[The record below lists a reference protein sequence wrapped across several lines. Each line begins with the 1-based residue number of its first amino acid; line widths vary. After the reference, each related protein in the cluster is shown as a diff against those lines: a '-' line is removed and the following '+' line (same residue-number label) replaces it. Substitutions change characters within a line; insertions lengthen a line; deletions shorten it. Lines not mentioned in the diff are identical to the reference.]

1 MSPGK
6 GPFNNDLTKASK
18 EVFDE
23 HVRNA
28 LDSSGFTIE
37 FDKLQQEK
45 EQLVS
50 LLKDGTLSEEEKI
63 EYTNLLKEVNEKIDA
78 KLKEREA
85 IEDKREKNRR
95 KKRSK
100 KRRVERQHRTYRKR
114 AVRCAAFCNN

>member
-63 EYTNLLKEVNEKIDA
+63 EYTNLLKDVNEKIDA

-85 IEDKREKNRR
+85 IEDEKRKERAEEEIKEASGGAATQNVQEKGG
-95 KKRSK
+95 SM
-100 KRRVERQHRTYRKR
+100 
-114 AVRCAAFCNN
+114 CCIL